1 MKSALGRGLNALIP
15 EKGVQVREIE
25 VSLIKPGPEQPRRNF
40 DEKAL
45 SELAQSIKE
54 KGVLQPVIIRKA
66 QQGGY
71 FLIAGERRWRAA
83 KEAGLKK
90 IPAIIKDVD
99 SSSALELALVENIQR
114 DDLNPLEMA
123 EAFQRLIDE
132 FSYTQE
138 ELSKR
143 VGKDRATIANY
154 LRILNLPPE
163 IKELIVNDRI
173 SLGHAKAILSL
184 PTKPLQIEIARE
196 VIKKGLSVRET
207 ERLCAAK
214 KSRKAGS
221 RKKKKEKDPNIIAL
235 EEKLKQSLGT
245 KVQIRHKGKRGKIEI
260 EYYSLD
266 ELDRLLEILL

>member
-1 MKSALGRGLNALIP
+1 MKPALGRGLNALIP
-15 EKGVQVREIE
+15 EKGLKEIE
-25 VSLIKPGPEQPRRNF
+25 VSLIKPGPEQPRKDF
-40 DEKAL
+40 DKKGL
-45 SELAQSIKE
+45 QELAQSIKE
-54 KGVLQPVIIRKA
+54 KGVLQPVIVRKA
-66 QQGGY
+66 EGGGY
-71 FLIAGERRWRAA
+71 YLIAGERRWRAA

-90 IPAIIKDVD
+90 IPAIIKDAD
-99 SSSALELALVENIQR
+99 SSTALELALVENIQR

-123 EAFQRLIDE
+123 EAFKRLIE
-132 FSYTQE
+132 EYGYTQE

-163 IKELIVNDRI
+163 IKDLIANNRV

-184 PTKPLQIEIARE
+184 PTKSLQIEIARQ
-196 VIKKGLSVRET
+196 VVSKGLSVRET
-207 ERLCAAK
+207 ETLCAQK
-214 KSRKAGS
+214 RPDRPSKG
-221 RKKKKEKDPNIIAL
+221 RKKMKKDPNILAL

-245 KVQIRHKGKRGKIEI
+245 KVQIRHSGKKGRIEI